1 MLPGF
6 FKQSGFKQHDG
17 AAAKPRYTRH
27 NQLGEAGGMRS
38 GMSGDGRRRRLGMLL
53 AATVT
58 FGLPVALQA
67 QDARELMQP
76 LPLSL
81 TGQPVP
87 GFPDGAP
94 ASPPDVL
101 RLTPAE
107 IERLKR
113 GRYTAGFAMQ
123 ALDTPWNALQVEAIS
138 STLKNYGVE
147 VTAVTNAAQN
157 PGRQAS
163 HLASMIERKVDL
175 VFSVPIDPASQTAA
189 YRRVAQAGIKIVF
202 MDNVVHDMTPGRDYV
217 TVVASDNEK
226 NAVYATEELI
236 RAMGGSGAVGLID
249 YSFDAYYSIAAR
261 RAGFHKVLAANPA
274 VTHAATARFTQ
285 PREAYDKT
293 IAMLSAN
300 PAITGLFAVWG
311 DPAMQAV
318 AAAKSMGRS
327 LFVTTNDLGP
337 DTAMY
342 VARGE
347 IHAIG
352 AQLPYDLGIA
362 EANAGALALLGK
374 PVPPYIS
381 LPALRV
387 KKANLI
393 PALEL
398 VTKRPAPAELLA
410 LCAGACQ

>member
-1 MLPGF
+1 MPGG
-6 FKQSGFKQHDG
+6 KNSMARRRVLAIGLCAL
-17 AAAKPRYTRH
+17 AAA
-27 NQLGEAGGMRS
+27 L
-38 GMSGDGRRRRLGMLL
+38 
-53 AATVT
+53 
-58 FGLPVALQA
+58 GLPAGLLA
-67 QDARELMQP
+67 QDARQLMQP

-94 ASPPDVL
+94 ASSPDVL

-113 GRYTAGFAMQ
+113 GRHTAGIAMQ
-123 ALDTPWNALQVEAIS
+123 ALDTPWNSLQVEAIS
-138 STLKNYGVE
+138 STLRSYGIE
-147 VTAVTNAAQN
+147 VTVVTDAAQS
-157 PGRQAS
+157 PARQAS
-163 HLASMIERKVDL
+163 HLASMIDRKVDVL
-175 VFSVPIDPASQTAA
+175 FSVPIDPSSQTAA
-189 YRRVAQAGIKIVF
+189 YQRVAQAGIKIVF
-202 MDNVVHDMTPGRDYV
+202 MDNVVHNMVPGRDYV

-236 RAMGGSGAVGLID
+236 AAIGGSGAVGLID

-274 VTHAATARFTQ
+274 VTLAATARFTQ
-285 PREAYDKT
+285 PREVYDKT

-300 PAITGLFAVWG
+300 PAIKGVFAVWG

-318 AAAKSMGRS
+318 AAAKAMGRQIV
-327 LFVTTNDLGP
+327 VTTNDLGP

-352 AQLPYDLGIA
+352 AQLPYDLGSR
-362 EANAGALALLGK
+362 K
-374 PVPPYIS
+374 PM
-381 LPALRV
+381 PALSPCCASRY
-387 KKANLI
+387 
-393 PALEL
+393 
-398 VTKRPAPAELLA
+398 RPIFRCRP
-410 LCAGACQ
+410 CA

>member
-1 MLPGF
+1 MQVGI
-6 FKQSGFKQHDG
+6 
-17 AAAKPRYTRH
+17 
-27 NQLGEAGGMRS
+27 RS
-38 GMSGDGRRRRLGMLL
+38 SARRGLL
-53 AATVT
+53 SLAVT
-58 FGLPVALQA
+58 LGLPAALQA
-67 QDARELMQP
+67 QDTRDLMQP

-87 GFPDGAP
+87 GFPNGAP
-94 ASPPDVL
+94 SSPPDVL

-107 IERLKR
+107 IEHLKR
-113 GRYTAGFAMQ
+113 GRHTAGIAMQ

-138 STLKNYGVE
+138 STLRNYGIDVIV
-147 VTAVTNAAQN
+147 VTDAAQN
-157 PGRQAS
+157 PARQAS
-163 HLASMIERKVDL
+163 HLASMIDRKVDV
-175 VFSVPIDPASQTAA
+175 VFSVPIDPATQAAA
-189 YRRVAQAGIKIVF
+189 YQRVAQAGIKIVF
-202 MDNVVHDMTPGRDYV
+202 MDNVVHNMTPGRDYV

-236 RAMGGSGAVGLID
+236 RAIGGSGEVGLID

-261 RAGFHKVLAANPA
+261 RAGFRKVLAAHPA
-274 VTHAATARFTQ
+274 VTLAATARFTQ

-293 IAMLSAN
+293 IAMLAAH
-300 PAITGLFAVWG
+300 PAIKGIFAVWG

-318 AAAKSMGRS
+318 AAAKAMGRNIV
-327 LFVTTNDLGP
+327 VTTNDLGP

-342 VARGE
+342 VARDE

-387 KKANLI
+387 KKANLL

-398 VTKRPAPAELLA
+398 VTKRPAPTELIS